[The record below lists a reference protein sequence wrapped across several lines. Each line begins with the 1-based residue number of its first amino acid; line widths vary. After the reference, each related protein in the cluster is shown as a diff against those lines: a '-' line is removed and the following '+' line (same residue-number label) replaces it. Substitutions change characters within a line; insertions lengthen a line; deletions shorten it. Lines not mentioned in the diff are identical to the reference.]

1 MGIAETRHGLPANRM
16 IFEVR
21 RDPAKFTDFADK
33 LENLMEEYGLSPE
46 ERQAFRDIDIK
57 MLGALGVHPYFL
69 PQVSRLFHGGTYNH
83 NQSAAAQTYGKSV
96 VEGEG
101 KTR

>member
-1 MGIAETRHGLPANRM
+1 
-16 IFEVR
+16 
-21 RDPAKFTDFADK
+21 
-33 LENLMEEYGLSPE
+33 
-46 ERQAFRDIDIK
+46 
-57 MLGALGVHPYFL
+57 
-69 PQVSRLFHGGTYNH
+69 VSRLFHGGAYNH